1 LGHGG
6 SGEAGWQLGADALTG
21 DVIPSGDGPGR
32 TGPFPLSPSSNP
44 STLVYRGPGKIPVH
58 FVPCLSIGLKH
69 SSSPQE
75 ARRPFPVIPTKRKKQ
90 RRGINE
96 HYDTFFTAI
105 EVSAD
110 KTKGA
115 ENLRRNYGESDTPDV
130 LRTRTT
136 AKGQRSNRGECP
148 LVGVLRSRAR
158 VHDVQFL

>member
-21 DVIPSGDGPGR
+21 DAFRRNRPGWPGR

-130 LRTRTT
+130 LRT

-158 VHDVQFL
+158 VRYV